1 MLKRKPMDRF
11 TPSTRISLYL
21 AQKEAERLKHTFIG
35 PEHILVGLSK
45 EKDGTANQMLV
56 ELGLDEQRLTNL
68 LEQFTADYP
77 SGEAELS
84 LSRPTKKLLE
94 HAVDEARRQ
103 GSFFIA
109 TPHLLLGVL
118 RGKDTIAAQM
128 IRSVG
133 LDPVKL
139 WQDVRK
145 RVKKYHS
152 AALR

>member
-1 MLKRKPMDRF
+1 MLRRKPIDRF
-11 TPSTRISLYL
+11 TVSTRETLYL

-45 EKDGTANQMLV
+45 EKDGTANQMLI
-56 ELGLDEQRLTNL
+56 ELGLDEERLTNL

-128 IRSVG
+128 IKSVG
-133 LDPVKL
+133 LDLSKL
-139 WQDVRK
+139 CKDVRK
-145 RVKKYHS
+145 RVRKYPTT
-152 AALR
+152 ALR